1 MKKLIFMFAVCAS
14 IIACT
19 GNKAV
24 NNNNVDSTNVD
35 TTSIDTT
42 NVEDTICDS
51 LLFQE

>member
-14 IIACT
+14 IISCT
-19 GNKAV
+19 GNKTV

-35 TTSIDTT
+35 TTNI
-42 NVEDTICDS
+42 EDTICDS